1 MAADSN
7 RPNSNS
13 RLKIIRLPQKGVT
26 YRHKER
32 SVRDFREDRGV
43 TFEADSTII
52 VCVKKWIGRR
62 RRIL

>member
-7 RPNSNS
+7 RPTSNS
-13 RLKIIRLPQKGVT
+13 GLKIMKTFPKGVT

-32 SVRDFREDRGV
+32 DIRYFREDRGV

-52 VCVKKWIGRR
+52 ACVMKWRGRR
-62 RRIL
+62 R